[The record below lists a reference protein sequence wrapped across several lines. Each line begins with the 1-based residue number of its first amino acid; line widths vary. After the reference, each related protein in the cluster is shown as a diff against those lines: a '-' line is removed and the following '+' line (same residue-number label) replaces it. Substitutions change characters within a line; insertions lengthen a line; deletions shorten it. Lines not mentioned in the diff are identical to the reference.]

1 MLKDIFYSNKYD
13 SNIFIKNENKAYTL
27 FEIKNLIKTRCTEIK
42 EKPKNVV
49 IFEDDNFSFIINFFA
64 SIFTEKTIYLLDSKQ
79 KISNLDFE
87 YFLLN
92 KEINNKKSD
101 YEFGEIDFDYV
112 NINFYTSGS
121 TSKPKIFKKSINN
134 LLYEARDNKEEFK
147 IKENNLEF
155 ITTTILQHL
164 FSLTFF
170 LMFPLVN
177 IDKNYIIN
185 TNKIYYPDN
194 IDTDNSVLVSTPVF
208 LETIK
213 KFDINLINPPKYI
226 ISAGS
231 KLDNDIFS
239 YLEKYSNIIEIY
251 GSTETGVVAHKTK
264 SNENLII
271 FKNVK
276 VNKSGDKTIVKSAYF
291 PEDFIEIND
300 ELEIKGSE
308 LFFKK
313 RKDNVLKIYDKR
325 IYSDEIEEILNKNEN
340 ILKSYCFKCDEKL
353 ACFAVLS
360 EAGKEY
366 LIKYGIS
373 RLKTVLKKYL
383 KGKFDIVPQKWRFGD
398 TMPVNIRGKI
408 NKEYI
413 EELFNI
419 NFSFPVVLDRKMSE
433 DLMEFKLFIDKSS
446 NFFDGHFPEF
456 PIVPGVAQLYLAEF
470 FIKHY
475 LSSEIHFEQIKK
487 IKFSNIIKPDSIVY
501 LKLEKNNGNIK
512 FEYHNQ
518 KTYSCAIFIED
529 NKTKEEV

>member
-313 RKDNVLKIYDKR
+313 KKR
-325 IYSDEIEEILNKNEN
+325 
-340 ILKSYCFKCDEKL
+340 
-353 ACFAVLS
+353 
-360 EAGKEY
+360 
-366 LIKYGIS
+366 
-373 RLKTVLKKYL
+373 
-383 KGKFDIVPQKWRFGD
+383 
-398 TMPVNIRGKI
+398 
-408 NKEYI
+408 
-413 EELFNI
+413 
-419 NFSFPVVLDRKMSE
+419 
-433 DLMEFKLFIDKSS
+433 
-446 NFFDGHFPEF
+446 
-456 PIVPGVAQLYLAEF
+456 
-470 FIKHY
+470 
-475 LSSEIHFEQIKK
+475 
-487 IKFSNIIKPDSIVY
+487 
-501 LKLEKNNGNIK
+501 
-512 FEYHNQ
+512 
-518 KTYSCAIFIED
+518 
-529 NKTKEEV
+529 